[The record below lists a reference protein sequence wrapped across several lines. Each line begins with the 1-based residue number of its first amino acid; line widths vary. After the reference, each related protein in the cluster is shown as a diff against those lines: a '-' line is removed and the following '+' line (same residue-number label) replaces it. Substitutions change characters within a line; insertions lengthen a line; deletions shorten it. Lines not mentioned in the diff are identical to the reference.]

1 MRVKER
7 LKVWFKQKGK
17 KAKAKAKDGKA
28 VIKLIEQVNPIVIG
42 WRNYYAASY
51 DSIWAFKK
59 LDTWLAIKKVIP
71 WLRKLHRTKTGLGNK
86 KKILRKYRQSTKNWK
101 WRIGAKDTE
110 KNDKIQ
116 YFHRFYHP
124 ETHKHESVLQ
134 KRPLPSQSFKAVGFG
149 TDINPYTPAG
159 IGWWQKRATGA
170 GYFKAETK
178 NYWSVYKHAVVKYQ
192 NRCGL
197 CKHPL
202 GPERVAFDI
211 FDLGGLFFLNNFSQ
225 DCLI

>member
-149 TDINPYTPAG
+149 TDINPYTKFNNLYWVMAKTSNGSG
-159 IGWWQKRATGA
+159 I
-170 GYFKAETK
+170 F
-178 NYWSVYKHAVVKYQ
+178 
-192 NRCGL
+192 
-197 CKHPL
+197 
-202 GPERVAFDI
+202 
-211 FDLGGLFFLNNFSQ
+211 
-225 DCLI
+225 